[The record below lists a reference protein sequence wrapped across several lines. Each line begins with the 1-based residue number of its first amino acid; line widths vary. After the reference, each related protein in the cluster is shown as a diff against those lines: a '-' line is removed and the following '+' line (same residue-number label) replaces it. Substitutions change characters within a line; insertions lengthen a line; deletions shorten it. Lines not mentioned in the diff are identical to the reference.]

1 MINYNVILKKNDKM
15 DKILIECEICGSWA
29 YLDQKPDNNIC
40 PICLTIGSL
49 FIQEKPTI
57 EQQLKEN

>member
-1 MINYNVILKKNDKM
+1 M

-29 YLDQKPDNNIC
+29 YLEQKPKNNIC

-57 EQQLKEN
+57 EQLKEK